1 MGPTPLAEVCLPRFL
16 LLPGLDGTGELLR
29 DFADRLA
36 PLGPVEI
43 LRYPGDR
50 PRNYDDLCSE
60 LAAQA
65 QIGRDSIVVAE
76 SFAGPLGI
84 ALAARSAVPPR
95 ALVLSASFAVSPL
108 PWLRRLAPLTHWLPV
123 HGVPRRLSD
132 ALLLGRWATPRWSS
146 RLDAA
151 LRQVPASVLRARL
164 RAALLVDWRHE
175 LRSLACPVLYLQATA
190 DRVIPAYAAR
200 CIEAQRADLVRVRI
214 EAPHFLLQAAPHAA
228 AEAIVRFLGSLP
240 GD

>member
-1 MGPTPLAEVCLPRFL
+1 MPTPLTEVRLPRFL

-29 DFADRLA
+29 DFADLLA

-50 PRNYDDLCSE
+50 PRDYDALCSE

-65 QIGRDSIVVAE
+65 HIDHDSVVLAE

-84 ALAARSAVPPR
+84 ALAARAAVPPR

-123 HGVPRRLSD
+123 HDAPRWLSD

-151 LRQVPASVLRARL
+151 LRQVPATVLRARL
-164 RAALLVDWRHE
+164 RAALCVDWRHE
-175 LRSLACPVLYLQATA
+175 LRALACLVLYLQATA

-200 CIEAQRADLVRVRI
+200 CIVAQRPDLVRVRI
-214 EAPHFLLQAAPHAA
+214 DAPHFLLQAAPHAA
-228 AEAIVRFLGSLP
+228 VEAIASFLASLP